1 MGHYRGRVQQ
11 PVFLACDGGQ
21 SGLRVTS
28 FTPDGHGDPIVG
40 ATAAVD
46 GFSWARTGDPVAQQA
61 DRVIAAWRAV
71 GAPASVDVLAVG
83 LSAGGSFRADRVRL
97 CGLLGE
103 SLPVKEI
110 RSTGDDV
117 VTHLGALSGASG
129 VVLAA
134 GTGTL
139 CLAIGPAGERR
150 NIDGLGY
157 LFGDEGGGFWIGRA
171 GIRAAVRAAEGRG
184 PRTVLQEAL
193 RDLVGP
199 LPSSV
204 KHLYGSPTLV
214 AEVAAFASTVGAAAD
229 AGDDVAGQICVAAA
243 DGLVGDVSAALG
255 FLAEAAGR
263 AERFRAV
270 APVSVGGGV
279 LRAGGAV
286 RIAFAERMAARHPDV
301 VLVAPAGDAS
311 RGAMLLA
318 GARRFV
324 HHEMAVTWRRGLG
337 IVGVGSPDQ
346 AGA

>member
-1 MGHYRGRVQQ
+1 VQRC

-28 FTPDGHGDPIVG
+28 FTTG
-40 ATAAVD
+40 AGGRPVVEARADVD

-61 DRVIAAWRAV
+61 DRVTAAWRAV
-71 GAPASVDVLAVG
+71 GSPPTVDVLAVG
-83 LSAGGSFRADRVRL
+83 LSAGGSFAADRIRL

-103 SLPVKEI
+103 ALPVNEI

-117 VTHLGALSGASG
+117 VTHLGALSGAPG
-129 VVLAA
+129 VALAA

-150 NIDGLGY
+150 NVDGLGY

-184 PRTVLQEAL
+184 PRTALQGAL
-193 RDLVGP
+193 REVVGP

-204 KHLYGSPTLV
+204 KHLYESPTLI
-214 AEVAAFASTVGAAAD
+214 AEVASFAAAVGAVAD
-229 AGDDVAGQICVAAA
+229 AGDDVAIRICRAAA
-243 DGLVGDVSAALG
+243 DGLAGDVAAALR
-255 FLAEAAGR
+255 FLAGADGVLPPPAAQ
-263 AERFRAV
+263 
-270 APVSVGGGV
+270 VSVGGGV

-286 RIAFAERMAARHPDV
+286 RARFADLMADRHPDV
-301 VLVAPAGDAS
+301 VLREPAGDAS
-311 RGAMLLA
+311 CGAMLLA
-318 GARRFV
+318 GPGRFV
-324 HHEMAVTWRRGLG
+324 HSDMAVTWRRGAG
-337 IVGVGSPDQ
+337 IVGAGSPDQ